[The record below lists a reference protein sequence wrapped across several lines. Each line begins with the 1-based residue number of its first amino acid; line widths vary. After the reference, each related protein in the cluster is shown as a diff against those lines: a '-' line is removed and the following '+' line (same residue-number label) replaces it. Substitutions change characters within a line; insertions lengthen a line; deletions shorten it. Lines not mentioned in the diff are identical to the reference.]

1 MPPDP
6 TSLDNRAVTPE
17 HDVQPPGGLAIGEP
31 LGQVLVRR
39 GLLDAAQVQEAVS
52 LQTALANR
60 GVFLRMGELLVAR
73 GLVEEADIEEVLRLQ
88 GTEILVCRGCLAQ
101 FNVQGYESTQIY
113 TCRRC
118 HETLAKP
125 DAVQELSVED
135 TLVSGVNLI
144 EPDVEERRFGPYTIL
159 GQISRGGMG
168 IIYKARQLDL
178 DRIVAMK
185 VLAGEGGDVAALRE
199 SFQSEARAVASLRH
213 PYIIPIHQVGRIE
226 GVDYFTMQYVEG
238 QPIDRGVAS
247 EGLGTREIIEI
258 FLHVCDAVEYA
269 HGEGLLHRDIKPE
282 NILLDR
288 KRRPVLIDFGISRGL
303 DEEEAKDSIL
313 GSPAYL
319 PPEYVAGA
327 EYNRISEVYA
337 LGATLYTLLAG
348 RPPRSGVDTVQ
359 VLRDVAALEPI
370 KPIRQVRRT
379 LDRALAQIVMT
390 ALAVDPANRY
400 PTVRDLAT
408 DLVRWQEGDEIAAAA
423 GPLTRAWARIRPR
436 VAASL
441 GLAVALLLPLLT
453 GFLTWQRDQVETRL
467 RQSEDGARRE
477 REQFLL
483 ELATIRLD
491 LAESCLAGGETKRTT
506 TLLERVRHQPG
517 LSPKLTTRL
526 KTLQK
531 SLDAKLAQPGNR

>member
-1 MPPDP
+1 
-6 TSLDNRAVTPE
+6 VTPA
-17 HDVQPPGGLAIGEP
+17 DDAGIGVAINEP

-39 GLLDAAQVQEAVS
+39 GLVNEEQVQEAVA
-52 LQTALANR
+52 LQSALAAR
-60 GVFLRMGELLVAR
+60 GVFLRLGELLVAR
-73 GLVEEADIEEVLRLQ
+73 GLVDEAGIEEVLRLQ

-101 FNVQGYESTQIY
+101 FNVQGYEKDETY

-135 TLVSGVNLI
+135 TLVSGISLI

-185 VLAGEGGDVAALRE
+185 VLAGEGGDVLALRE
-199 SFQSEARAVASLRH
+199 AFQSEARAVASLRH
-213 PYIIPIHQVGRIE
+213 PYIIPIHEVGRIE
-226 GVDYFTMQYVEG
+226 GVDYFTMQYIEG
-238 QPIDRGVAS
+238 QPIHRGVAS
-247 EGLGTREIIEI
+247 EGLDTREIVDV
-258 FLHVCDAVEYA
+258 FLHVCDAVEFS
-269 HGEGLLHRDIKPE
+269 HSEGLLHRDIKPE
-282 NILLDR
+282 NILLDQ
-288 KRRPVLIDFGISRGL
+288 KRRPVLIDFGIARGL
-303 DEEEAKDSIL
+303 DEAEASDSIL

-327 EYNRISEVYA
+327 EYDQASEVYA

-348 RPPRSGVDTVQ
+348 RPPRSGVDTVA
-359 VLRDVAALEPI
+359 VLKDVAALEPV

-423 GPLTRAWARIRPR
+423 SPLARAWARVRPR
-436 VAASL
+436 VAATL
-441 GLAVALLLPLLT
+441 GLAVALILPLLT
-453 GFLTWQRDQVETRL
+453 GFLTWQRNQVERRL
-467 RQSEDGARRE
+467 QETEDNAARE
-477 REQFLL
+477 RAQFLS

-491 LAESCLAGGETKRTT
+491 LAQSCLLSGDSARAEK
-506 TLLERVRHQPG
+506 LLARVRVQG
-517 LSPKLTTRL
+517 ELSPALQERL
-526 KTLQK
+526 RVLE
-531 SLDAKLAQPGNR
+531 AKLPK

>member
-1 MPPDP
+1 MLTPPLW
-6 TSLDNRAVTPE
+6 LDNRRVTPG
-17 HDVQPPGGLAIGEP
+17 DDTGIGVAVNEP

-39 GLLDAAQVQEAVS
+39 GLVDEAQVQEAVS
-52 LQTALANR
+52 LQSALAGR
-60 GVFLRMGELLVAR
+60 GVFLRLGELLVAR
-73 GLVEEADIEEVLRLQ
+73 GLVDEAGIEEVLRLQ

-101 FNVQGYESTQIY
+101 FNVQGFEEGETY

-135 TLVSGVNLI
+135 TLVSGISLI

-185 VLAGEGGDVAALRE
+185 VLAGEGDDVLSLRE
-199 SFQSEARAVASLRH
+199 AFQSEARAVASLRH

-226 GVDYFTMQYVEG
+226 GVDYFTMQYIEG
-238 QPIDRGVAS
+238 QQIHRGVTS
-247 EGLGTREIIEI
+247 EGLDTREIVDV
-258 FLHVCDAVEYA
+258 FLQVCDAVEYS
-269 HGEGLLHRDIKPE
+269 HSEGLLHRDIKPE

-288 KRRPVLIDFGISRGL
+288 KRRPVLIDFGIARGH
-303 DEEEAKDSIL
+303 DEAEAKDSIQ

-327 EYNRISEVYA
+327 EYDRRSEVYA

-348 RPPRSGVDTVQ
+348 RPPRSGVDTVA
-359 VLRDVAALEPI
+359 VLKDVAALEPI
-370 KPIRQVRRT
+370 KPIRQVRRS

-423 GPLTRAWARIRPR
+423 GPLARAWARIRPR
-436 VAASL
+436 VAATI
-441 GLAVALLLPLLT
+441 GLAVALILPLLT
-453 GFLTWQRDQVETRL
+453 GFLTWQRNQVEKRL
-467 RQSEDGARRE
+467 QEAEQSASRE
-477 REQFLL
+477 REQFLI

-491 LAESCLAGGETKRTT
+491 LAESCLERGETSRAAD
-506 TLLERVRHQPG
+506 LVRRVRGQGQLPAA
-517 LSPKLTTRL
+517 LVTRL
-526 KTLQK
+526 QGLEKKVQ
-531 SLDAKLAQPGNR
+531 QEE